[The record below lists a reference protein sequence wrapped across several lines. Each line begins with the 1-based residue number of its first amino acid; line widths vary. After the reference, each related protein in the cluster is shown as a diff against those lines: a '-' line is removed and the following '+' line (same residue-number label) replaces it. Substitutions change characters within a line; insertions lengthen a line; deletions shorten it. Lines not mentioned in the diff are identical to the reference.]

1 MQKYQELISDTKRPE
16 IHVSKTM
23 PTYII
28 VILGSVIVLLLTVLS
43 GVYLTKL
50 QNRKLAARNRRYI
63 T

>member
-1 MQKYQELISDTKRPE
+1 MEKYQDTKQPV

-28 VILGSVIVLLLTVLS
+28 VILGSIIVLSLTVLS
-43 GVYLTKL
+43 GMYLTKI